1 VNSAVI
7 DGNLLAELG
16 HDTGDARVKPDVAA
30 LLEVQADDLKTYGI
44 EDRLSALAPRLA
56 ALEKERLRAV
66 EAGTAAHKQVEA
78 DEVRLRDVQDRLRQ
92 HRELLE
98 KSEKLLG
105 QVSVPREAAA
115 AMAQIEQAKRF
126 IADEE
131 REVTN
136 INQHLSDLRKDVTA
150 KEAAVKDI
158 EKLQQETRATLDAD
172 RTALETELKGVLKER
187 EKKASAVPKVLMQKY
202 DHIRKRRRS
211 EAVFAL
217 RGNSCAH
224 CDVDI
229 PVQRRSTMKSTGATE
244 VCEGC
249 GVLLFAGD

>member
-1 VNSAVI
+1 
-7 DGNLLAELG
+7 
-16 HDTGDARVKPDVAA
+16 VKPDVAA

-56 ALEKERLRAV
+56 TLEKERQRTV
-66 EAGTAAHKQVEA
+66 EATVAVQKQVES
-78 DEVRLRDVQDRLRQ
+78 EETRLRDVQDRLRQ

-105 QVSVPREAAA
+105 QVSAPREAAA

-131 REVTN
+131 RDVEG
-136 INQHLSDLRKDVTA
+136 INQRLADLRKEAVA
-150 KEAAVKDI
+150 KDAAVKDI

-172 RTALETELKGVLKER
+172 RVALESELKGVLKER
-187 EKKASAVPKVLMQKY
+187 EKKAAAVPRPLMQKY
-202 DHIRKRRRS
+202 DRIRQRRRS

-229 PVQRRSTMKSTGATE
+229 PVQRRSTMKSTGAME
-244 VCEGC
+244 LCEGC
-249 GVLLFAGD
+249 GVLLFADD

>member
-1 VNSAVI
+1 M
-7 DGNLLAELG
+7 
-16 HDTGDARVKPDVAA
+16 KPDVAA

-44 EDRLSALAPRLA
+44 EDRLGALAPRLA
-56 ALEKERLRAV
+56 MLEKERQKTV
-66 EAGTAAHKQVEA
+66 EATVAVQKQVEA
-78 DEVRLRDVQDRLRQ
+78 EETRLRDVQDRLRQ

-131 REVTN
+131 RDVEGTN
-136 INQHLSDLRKDVTA
+136 QRLTELRKEVGA
-150 KEAAVKDI
+150 REAAVKEI
-158 EKLQQETRATLDAD
+158 EKVQLETRATLDAD
-172 RTALETELKGVLKER
+172 RAALESELKAVHKER
-187 EKKASAVPKVLMQKY
+187 EKKAVAVPRSLMGKY
-202 DHIRKRRRS
+202 DHIRKRHRA
-211 EAVFAL
+211 EVVFAL

-224 CDVDI
+224 CDTAL
-229 PVQRRSTMKSTGATE
+229 PVQRHSTMKTTGTTE
-244 VCEGC
+244 MCEGC